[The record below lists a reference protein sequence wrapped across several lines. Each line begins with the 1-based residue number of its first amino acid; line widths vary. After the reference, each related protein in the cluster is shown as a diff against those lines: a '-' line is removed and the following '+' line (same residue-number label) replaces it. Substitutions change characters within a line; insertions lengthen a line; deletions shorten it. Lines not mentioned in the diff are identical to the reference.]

1 MCGIFFYQKKN
12 GEFSKDEIQ
21 ALLLCFNR
29 IKHRG
34 PDESNYFIV
43 KNKFFIGFHR
53 LAINGLEN
61 GSQPFIY
68 KKENGSKTYVMCNGE
83 IYNHEHLKK
92 KYELDYENDSDCA
105 VLYPLY
111 CKIGIE
117 NLCKEIDGVFAMVM
131 FDEDNENIVIA
142 RDMIGIRP
150 LFIGNNDN
158 CLALASEAKAIHDLV
173 TCQQFS
179 PGAYFDKNDE
189 YPLNYFIKLR
199 DIQSTNF
206 TESDKDI
213 HKNIRDLFYKSIEK
227 RMMSDRSIGCLL
239 SGGLDSSLVAAILQ
253 KMLDKDGKKLN
264 TYAIG
269 MEGATDIINARKV
282 AEFIGSNHHEHII
295 SEGDALGAINSTIET
310 IESYDTTTI
319 RASVGMYLIS
329 KYIKEQKQDIVIF
342 SGEGSD
348 ELFEGYIYFHYAP
361 NEMEGRLDSLK
372 LLEQLHMFDVLR
384 ADRTISMFGLEARVP
399 FLDKALVKYILSLSP
414 KKIIPTKGV
423 EKYILRKAF
432 ENENLLPSEII
443 WRTKEAFSDGVSSK
457 EKSWHHTIQEMID
470 KNMDEET
477 KYYLKKMFFFNKPR
491 TKEEI
496 MYRSLFIK
504 YYPEG
509 SEWISNFWQP
519 KWINKIDPSARE
531 LSIYSKLKKEN
542 NKNLKK
548 TIQKE
553 QDQELEE
560 QMRREFEE
568 SLEYHIEEPSNE
580 TIEYKVDK
588 TI

>member
-21 ALLLCFNR
+21 ALLICFNR

-34 PDESNYFIV
+34 PDKSNYFIV
-43 KNKFFIGFHR
+43 KNKIFIGFHR

-61 GSQPFIY
+61 GNQPFIY
-68 KKENGSKTYVMCNGE
+68 NKKNEKKVYVMCNGE
-83 IYNHEHLKK
+83 IYNHQKLKE
-92 KYELDYENDSDCA
+92 KYEFDYKNQSDCA
-105 VLYPLY
+105 IIYPLY
-111 CKIGIE
+111 SKIGID
-117 NLCKEIDGVFAMVM
+117 NLCKEIDGVFAIVM
-131 FDEDNENIVIA
+131 FDEENDNLVIA
-142 RDMIGIRP
+142 RDMVGVRP
-150 LFIGNNDN
+150 LFIGNSDN
-158 CLALASEAKAIHDLV
+158 CFALSSEAKAIHDLV
-173 TCQQFS
+173 NCQQFS
-179 PGAYFDKNDE
+179 PGAYFDKNEE
-189 YPLNYFIKLR
+189 YPLNYFIKLNE
-199 DIQSTNF
+199 IQQTNF
-206 TESDKDI
+206 SQNEKI
-213 HKNIRDLFYKSIEK
+213 ICKNIRNLFYQAVYK
-227 RMMSDRSIGCLL
+227 RLMSDRSIGCLL
-239 SGGLDSSLVAAILQ
+239 SGGVDSSLVAAVLQ
-253 KMLDKDGKKLN
+253 KELKKEGKQLN

-269 MEGATDIINARKV
+269 MENATDIINARKV
-282 AEFIGSNHHEHII
+282 AAFIGSNHHEHII
-295 SEGDALGAINSTIET
+295 TEGDALGAINSTIET

-329 KYIKEQKQDIVIF
+329 KFIKDKNKDVVIF

-348 ELFEGYIYFHYAP
+348 ELFEGYIYFHYVP
-361 NEMEGRLDSLK
+361 NEIEGRIESLK
-372 LLEQLHMFDVLR
+372 LLEKLHIFDVLR
-384 ADRTISMFGLEARVP
+384 ADRTISAFGLEARVP
-399 FLDKALVKYILSLSP
+399 FLDKALVQYILSVSP

-432 ENENLLPSEII
+432 ENENLLPDEIL

-457 EKSWHHTIQEMID
+457 EKSWHVTIQEMID

-477 KYYLKKMFFFNKPR
+477 KFYLKKMFFFNKPR

-542 NKNLKK
+542 NKNIKK
-548 TIQKE
+548 SIQQE
-553 QDQELEE
+553 QDKELEE

-568 SLEYHIEEPSNE
+568 SLEYQIEEPDNE
-580 TIEYKVDK
+580 AIEYKNNKIV
-588 TI
+588 